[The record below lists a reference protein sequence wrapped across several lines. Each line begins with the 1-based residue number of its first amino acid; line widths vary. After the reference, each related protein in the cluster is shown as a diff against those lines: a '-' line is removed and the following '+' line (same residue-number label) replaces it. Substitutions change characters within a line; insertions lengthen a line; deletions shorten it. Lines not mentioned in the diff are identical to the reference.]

1 MSNPSDS
8 ESPEESENPKD
19 RRGPQASIKARV
31 VRLVL
36 VPGVVAL
43 VLWLAASG
51 YLVFTGLYD
60 REVANSVR
68 NASIPAVDA
77 LASIQRERRLSIVY
91 VTDPA
96 KGLGKLITQRQEA
109 DEKIAALRVAA
120 NSALANAPDS
130 IATKWQTLA
139 GYLDR
144 LAGVRSTI
152 DAGSASRGRIYE
164 FYNGLLDS
172 AISLFDTQAR
182 VVPDVTA
189 TQGGIAATE
198 IFRAGDLMSRS
209 GSIITGAFGSKT
221 LSETDYLQFTTLI
234 GAYHAEL
241 NDVVTHLRPSVQQ
254 KYAALTA
261 GNDWRRLMA
270 AENAITVHGPW
281 DDRIPSG
288 LPVGAATWESSA
300 TAVSNALIEMTTV
313 QADEVSAEA
322 LNTGNTA
329 LLTALGGSLAAL
341 LISAA
346 AILWAVRQ
354 SRVLVDQAL
363 SVRLA
368 QLGEDA
374 AAVVDQRLP
383 EMMERLRRREKV
395 DPAMELRTR
404 DYGRDE
410 IGRLAE
416 VLNRSLHAAV
426 DAAVEEAK
434 TRAASVT
441 MLMGV
446 ARRPQR
452 PLQRGLQV
460 IEDLQNRVADE
471 ALLPL
476 MFDLNHQ
483 LAQTRRFL
491 ENLIILAG
499 GHTGRRFPQPV
510 PVGRVLLAAIAE
522 TRQYRRITLRRAP
535 DVALVGSAV
544 ASTTHLVAE
553 LLDNA
558 LAFSPPESEV
568 WISCS
573 RARRGVVVEIEDAG
587 VGMSTEDRE
596 QANALLADA
605 PTLEVTALKDGTQI
619 GLWVVA
625 EIARRAGIQV
635 TLRTSAYG
643 GLLAIVLLPETMI
656 AAGADA
662 PTMTFTNVGSVLG
675 GAEPEGF
682 GPGDPAQGP
691 RLPAVVGGPSGG
703 PRMQARPA
711 GALAVAVA
719 EDDEED
725 TSAALAQVVVEAP
738 VVEAPAEAAKPAP
751 AGRPPLPQ
759 RRPQEHLQPKLN
771 EEEPGAP
778 FAQAKA
784 PARSPEQARSRFSQY
799 QEGWRAGRNAGD
811 TPPRS

>member
-1 MSNPSDS
+1 MSNVSDS
-8 ESPEESENPKD
+8 DSHTDAENPNAEA
-19 RRGPQASIKARV
+19 GPQSSIKARV

-36 VPGVVAL
+36 IPGVVAL

-77 LASIQRERRLSIVY
+77 LASIQRERRLSFVY
-91 VTDPA
+91 VTDPT
-96 KGLGKLITQRQEA
+96 KGLSKLITQRQEV
-109 DEKIAALRVAA
+109 DIKAAVLREAA
-120 NSALANAPDS
+120 NAALANAPDS
-130 IATKWQTLA
+130 IAAKWNTLA

-152 DAGSASRGRIYE
+152 DAGSISRPRIYE

-209 GSIITGAFGSKT
+209 GSIITAAFGSRT
-221 LSETDYLQFTTLI
+221 LSETDYLQFTSLI

-241 NDVVTHLRPSVQQ
+241 TDVTEHLRPDVRQ
-254 KYAALTA
+254 KFAALTVSS
-261 GNDWRRLMA
+261 DWRRLVST
-270 AENAITVHGPW
+270 ENAITVHGPW
-281 DDRIPSG
+281 QGGVPSG
-288 LPVGAATWESSA
+288 LPVGAAGWESSA
-300 TAVSNALIEMTTV
+300 TAVSNALIEMTTM

-329 LLTALGGSLAAL
+329 LVTALGGSLAAL
-341 LISAA
+341 IIAGA

-471 ALLPL
+471 TLLPL

-535 DVALVGSAV
+535 DVALVGAAV

-573 RARRGVVVEIEDAG
+573 RAQRGVVVEIEDAG
-587 VGMSTEDRE
+587 MGMTTEDRE
-596 QANALLADA
+596 AANALLADA

-656 AAGADA
+656 ASEDDA
-662 PTMTFTNVGSVLG
+662 PTMSFTNLAS
-675 GAEPEGF
+675 AEPEGF
-682 GPGDPAQGP
+682 GAAGDPAPGARQ
-691 RLPAVVGGPSGG
+691 PAVAGPVAGT
-703 PRMQARPA
+703 RTRTQARPA
-711 GALAVAVA
+711 GALAVAIAEDEPEATDVRPPVVA
-719 EDDEED
+719 E
-725 TSAALAQVVVEAP
+725 AP
-738 VVEAPAEAAKPAP
+738 PAAP

-759 RRPQEHLQPKLN
+759 RRPQEHLVPKLSD
-771 EEEPGAP
+771 EEPADLP
-778 FAQAKA
+778 FAPAQTQ
-784 PARSPEQARSRFSQY
+784 ARSPEQARSRFSSY
-799 QEGWRAGRNAGD
+799 QEGWRAGRSADDN
-811 TPPRS
+811 PPA